1 VQVVQ
6 VHLRDGADLLG
17 RYARKNDRDE
27 LFVAEALD
35 CAVGEEVALDLYF
48 DHSGYAFRVQAR
60 VISRRLTHA
69 GNLPPGARVAILRQ
83 AGSLAA
89 MIISHA
95 KGDEIQYH
103 PRTGMRVDCSFPV
116 RLRSAHG
123 SGRGEVIDLAA
134 GGMRVSGVQ
143 PPPLGTA
150 VQCKLYPPGSILGLA
165 LRGRV
170 VWLRAQPEAALGV
183 QFQSLTART
192 ARRVSELV
200 ARLAKARDWGGG
212 VGAGKGESDVGG

>member
-1 VQVVQ
+1 MQVVQ

-69 GNLPPGARVAILRQ
+69 GSLPPGARVAILRQ

-89 MIISHA
+89 MIIAHA
-95 KGDEIQYH
+95 KGDEIRYH

>member
-1 VQVVQ
+1 MQVVQ
-6 VHLRDGADLLG
+6 VHLRDGADLLA

-27 LFVAEALD
+27 LFLVEAID

-69 GNLPPGARVAILRQ
+69 GNLPPGARVAILRA

-89 MIISHA
+89 MIVAHA
-95 KGDEIQYH
+95 KGDEISYL
-103 PRTGMRVDCSFPV
+103 PRTGPRIDCSFPV

-123 SGRGEVIDLAA
+123 SGRGEVVDMAT
-134 GGMRVSGVQ
+134 GGMRVSGIA

-150 VQCKLYPPGSILGLA
+150 MQAKLYPPGSFLGLA
-165 LRGRV
+165 LKGRV
-170 VWLRAQPEAALGV
+170 VWLRTQPEAALGV
-183 QFQSLTART
+183 QFQPLTARQ
-192 ARRVSELV
+192 ARRVNELV
-200 ARLAKARDWGGG
+200 QRLARSR
-212 VGAGKGESDVGG
+212 E